1 MSETDWKSKPENK
14 TSLYQLNGCNVVFP
28 SDLASSNSNND
39 IFLDLQKTSHIL
51 PIPIP
56 FLCLFSTLFTMLS
69 QYLLMLQ
76 ALYTC
81 LIYAPC
87 ISLSSSPE
95 LIPCEFS
102 EAFLKKTSFS
112 RSTSLCGQHHMWRAH
127 SNCYTSRP
135 TNSLAEDE
143 KQNSALAIPFFSY
156 TQSYYVSALS
166 KLTLVSSS
174 LWVIPKW
181 EGQEKLLRWGFVCF
195 CSAGLFF
202 GWKAPDWR
210 SRKTHIFLVL
220 TEISHSVKMF
230 KYHSSWLDFF
240 RYFSRKIVWILIAI
254 KTINCL

>member
-143 KQNSALAIPFFSY
+143 KQNSVLAISFFSY
-156 TQSYYVSALS
+156 TQSYYVCALS
-166 KLTLVSSS
+166 MLTLVSFLPMSHS
-174 LWVIPKW
+174 EVRRARKAVEVGVLFVFVQLGFFFLCEKHQT
-181 EGQEKLLRWGFVCF
+181 EDQEKHTSFWFWLR
-195 CSAGLFF
+195 SHIL
-202 GWKAPDWR
+202 WR
-210 SRKTHIFLVL
+210 CLCTILADL
-220 TEISHSVKMF
+220 TLSDTSVGRL
-230 KYHSSWLDFF
+230 YG
-240 RYFSRKIVWILIAI
+240 
-254 KTINCL
+254 C